1 MSRITVLRANPR
13 RALAAL
19 ATVLVAVG
27 VTAASGATF
36 TAQTANA
43 ANTFTAGTLSMSNSD
58 AGAAILTAS
67 TMKPADPA
75 SKGTVVIKNTGSVK
89 GDFKLTRSALS
100 NTDATYP
107 MAGKLNVVVTDC
119 GADQDCT
126 TAGDNSNTY
135 TGTLAA
141 MSSQISLGT
150 WNAGEQHKYEF
161 AVALDSSADNNYE
174 SGSSTAT
181 FTWDAS

>member
-1 MSRITVLRANPR
+1 
-13 RALAAL
+13 
-19 ATVLVAVG
+19 
-27 VTAASGATF
+27 
-36 TAQTANA
+36 
-43 ANTFTAGTLSMSNSD
+43 
-58 AGAAILTAS
+58 
-67 TMKPADPA
+67 
-75 SKGTVVIKNTGSVK
+75 
-89 GDFKLTRSALS
+89 
-100 NTDATYP
+100 

-174 SGSSTAT
+174 TGSSTAT